1 MIPNIDLVNIMITFK
16 KTFDYYAT
24 NEDLVSFVYGIVEAL
39 IGDLDDEIEVDIT
52 EDDNNRQLTV
62 KILNQVLN

>member
-1 MIPNIDLVNIMITFK
+1 MITFK

-24 NEDLVSFVYGIVEAL
+24 NEELDTFVYGIVEAL

>member
-1 MIPNIDLVNIMITFK
+1 MGWKYLEMITYK
-16 KTFDYYAT
+16 KKFDFYAT
-24 NEDLVSFVYGIVEAL
+24 NEELDSFVYSIVEAL

>member
-1 MIPNIDLVNIMITFK
+1 M

-24 NEDLVSFVYGIVEAL
+24 NEELDSYVYSIVEAL

-52 EDDNNRQLTV
+52 EDDNHRYVTLN
-62 KILNQVLN
+62 ILNGTLH

>member
-1 MIPNIDLVNIMITFK
+1 MITYK

-24 NEDLVSFVYGIVEAL
+24 NKELDFYVYSIVEAL

-52 EDDNNRQLTV
+52 EDDNHRYVT
-62 KILNQVLN
+62 LNIFDSVLH

>member
-1 MIPNIDLVNIMITFK
+1 MITFK

-24 NEDLVSFVYGIVEAL
+24 DGELDCYVHRIVEAL

-52 EDDNNRQLTV
+52 EDDNHRHVTL
-62 KILNQVLN
+62 KILDRVLH

>member
-1 MIPNIDLVNIMITFK
+1 MITFK

-24 NEDLVSFVYGIVEAL
+24 DGELDCYVHSIVEAL

-52 EDDNNRQLTV
+52 EDDNHRYVTLN
-62 KILNQVLN
+62 ILNGTLH

>member
-1 MIPNIDLVNIMITFK
+1 MITYK

-24 NEDLVSFVYGIVEAL
+24 NEELDSFVYGIVEAL